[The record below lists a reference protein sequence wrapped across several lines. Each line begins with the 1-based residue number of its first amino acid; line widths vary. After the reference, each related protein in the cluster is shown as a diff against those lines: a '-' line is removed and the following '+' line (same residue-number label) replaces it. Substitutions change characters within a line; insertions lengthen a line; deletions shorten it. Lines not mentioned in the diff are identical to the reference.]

1 MGNEG
6 GGGAE
11 KNCLL
16 AGSGQNVGDQ
26 FGGMEMRK
34 ILMVWAAAAM
44 VSAGAFGQGASA
56 FDEKYNA
63 VLSKLQSM
71 GHGYYS
77 DKEWASID
85 ASVKDLVAEASRH
98 YDGNAVV
105 KAAVIEAMVLGDMR
119 RKHA

>member
-1 MGNEG
+1 MKR
-6 GGGAE
+6 GGAE

-44 VSAGAFGQGASA
+44 VSAAGAFGQETSA

-71 GHGYYS
+71 GHG
-77 DKEWASID
+77 KT
-85 ASVKDLVAEASRH
+85 AEE
-98 YDGNAVV
+98 V
-105 KAAVIEAMVLGDMR
+105 
-119 RKHA
+119 